1 MGCEVL
7 GVGMGRVELG
17 VGSWAWVEGG
27 LRVGSWESVVGSGE
41 WVVGSWDCLDSL
53 QNNPIF
59 YTCQRPTSAWPILY
73 FWGLKSG
80 RGVSRIWKLR
90 GTFSGH
96 AT

>member
-41 WVVGSWDCLDSL
+41 WVVGTALTVYRIIQFFIRAKGPL
-53 QNNPIF
+53 QHGQF
-59 YTCQRPTSAWPILY
+59 CT
-73 FWGLKSG
+73 F
-80 RGVSRIWKLR
+80 GVSKVEGGFREF
-90 GTFSGH
+90 GN
-96 AT
+96 